1 VIKCYEQSSFIRNIN
16 QLESNYE
23 FILNYLV
30 EMMKAIKLLF
40 ILCLL
45 VLTACTVNIT
55 TQSKD
60 VPVYSSDNIIETYSS
75 KEKFEID
82 IVLSNF

>member
-1 VIKCYEQSSFIRNIN
+1 
-16 QLESNYE
+16 
-23 FILNYLV
+23 
-30 EMMKAIKLLF
+30 MKAIKLLF